1 VLQCAAVYC
10 SVLQCAE
17 CVAVFVQAAV
27 CCSMLQCVAVVAVLL
42 HLFVELGSL
51 CETAVIDVQLDG
63 LFQTIHRCMLQCVAV
78 CCSALQRFAIY
89 SY

>member
-1 VLQCAAVYC
+1 VLQCIAVC
-10 SVLQCAE
+10 CNVLSVLQC
-17 CVAVFVQAAV
+17 VVQAAV
-27 CCSMLQCVAVVAVLL
+27 CCSVLQCVAVVAVLL